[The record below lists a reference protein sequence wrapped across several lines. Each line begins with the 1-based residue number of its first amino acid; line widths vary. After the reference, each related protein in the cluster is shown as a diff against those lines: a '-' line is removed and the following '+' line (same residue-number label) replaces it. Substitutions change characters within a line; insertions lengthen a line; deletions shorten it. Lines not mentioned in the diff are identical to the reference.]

1 MAKRVQLPKDMGKS
15 RQTKSATRQFNSTRW
30 FLWSVI
36 GAIVLVVAGI
46 VILQAQSLRQ
56 PIGPVEVSG
65 KTDIGGAAWGPEN
78 ATVKIVE
85 YSNFGCPHCRDFA
98 LNQGKQL
105 RSEYETTGKVRF
117 EFKPF
122 SLGSQ
127 GPDDAANAAECA
139 AAQKRFW
146 DYHDLLFSR
155 VGVAADP
162 FNKAALKQYGAQL
175 GLDAAQFDRCVDSD
189 QFAEKVYQATLEG
202 QGHGVNGTPSFLING
217 QKVEGA
223 IPYADFKAKVEAALK
238 SAP

>member
-15 RQTKSATRQFNSTRW
+15 RQAESVPRRSNSTQW
-30 FLWSVI
+30 FLVGVI

-46 VILQAQSLRQ
+46 VILQVQSLR
-56 PIGPVEVSG
+56 PPVGPVEVSG
-65 KTDIGGAAWGPEN
+65 KTAAGAAWGPEN

-98 LNQGKQL
+98 LDQGKQL
-105 RSEYETTGKVRF
+105 RSEYEATGRVRF

-139 AAQKRFW
+139 AAQGRFW

-155 VGVAADP
+155 TGVTADP
-162 FNKAALKQYGAQL
+162 FNKTVLKQYAAQL
-175 GLDAAQFDRCVDSD
+175 GLDTAQFDQCVDSD
-189 QFAEKVYQATLEG
+189 QFIEEVYRDTSEG
-202 QGHGVNGTPSFLING
+202 RDHGVSGTPSFLING

-223 IPYADFKAKVEAALK
+223 IPYADFKAKVEAALADA
-238 SAP
+238 S